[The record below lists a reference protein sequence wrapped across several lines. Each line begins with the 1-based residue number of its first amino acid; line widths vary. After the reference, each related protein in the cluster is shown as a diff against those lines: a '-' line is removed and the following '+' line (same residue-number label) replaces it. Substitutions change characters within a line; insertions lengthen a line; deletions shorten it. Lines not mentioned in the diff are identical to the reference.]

1 MVLTLYLYDGDGR
14 EIAWVTADPYEYWVS
29 DTLVTDTVLE
39 DDYNYSNE
47 LRDKFTELEVPTVWD
62 SFSRETEEGHEIVE
76 TLTALDDLDPEDHLN
91 KIENRVERIYCD
103 STEIVDE

>member
-1 MVLTLYLYDGDGR
+1 MVLTLYLYDSDGT

-47 LRDKFTELEVPTVWD
+47 LRDKLTDLEVPTVRG

-91 KIENRVERIYCD
+91 KIKNRVDWIYCD